1 MDNDSCKYY
10 GDIINMP
17 HRISNIHAPMNVLNR
32 AAQFAPFFA
41 LPGHSEAVKET
52 ERITETSY
60 SLDEEEK
67 ERINYI
73 LQNIL
78 YNTNAV
84 NNIYVKY
91 FIADERKSGGR
102 FVKVTGIIK
111 KIDTY
116 NRLIIVNDTKI
127 NIDDIMDISIL

>member
-1 MDNDSCKYY
+1 M
-10 GDIINMP
+10 
-17 HRISNIHAPMNVLNR
+17 VLKV
-32 AAQFAPFFA
+32 
-41 LPGHSEAVKET
+41 E
-52 ERITETSY
+52 
-60 SLDEEEK
+60 EEEK